1 MYFHDRHGSI
11 EQPFPLPNLANHR
24 TWFQTMS
31 APLAFLRE
39 IDTTIAQS
47 SRPQCAEMV
56 RHLTDLFLV
65 NADQYSDDEIALI
78 DDVFVRMVTTIE
90 ESARA
95 LLAIR
100 LGPYSKAP
108 PKILSALACDDIID
122 IASPVLTQGEQLD
135 DATLIKCAKTKSQEH
150 LLAISRRKMLAAAVT
165 DVLVERG
172 DQQVVWSTAQNAG
185 AKFSSGGFTTMVN
198 RSTGDDTLAACV
210 GARADIPPHL
220 FEKLLETASDVV
232 RGKLLAESRHARP
245 DIDRAV
251 DDSAEQMRTE
261 VANQSPQDAAAPA
274 PDEPQDAWA
283 SVQSRKLW
291 QLQVKK
297 LEAHAKAGQFEA
309 TIATLAQLSNLPADF
324 IENKFK
330 DDHVEVLLILAK
342 SIGLSWQS
350 TKVILAFGAG
360 QNPRALG
367 DMRRYEISF
376 ARLDRSTAEKIV
388 DFHRKRERQA
398 AKLH

>member
-1 MYFHDRHGSI
+1 
-11 EQPFPLPNLANHR
+11 
-24 TWFQTMS
+24 MS
-31 APLAFLRE
+31 APLSFLRE

-78 DDVFVRMVTTIE
+78 DDVFVRMVATIE
-90 ESARA
+90 DSARA

-108 PKILSALACDDIID
+108 PKILSVLAYDDIID
-122 IASPVLTQGEQLD
+122 IASPVLTHGEQID

-150 LLAISRRKMLAAAVT
+150 LLAISRRKTLAAAVT

-185 AKFSSGGFTTMVN
+185 AKFSSGGFGTLVN
-198 RSTGDDTLAACV
+198 RSKGDDMLAACV
-210 GARADIPPHL
+210 GARPDISPQL
-220 FEKLLETASDVV
+220 FEKLLETASNVV
-232 RGKLLAESRHARP
+232 RSKLLAESPHARH

-251 DDSAEQMRTE
+251 DDVTERIRTE
-261 VANQSPQDAAAPA
+261 VADQSLQDAAAPA
-274 PDEPQDAWA
+274 PDEPQDVWA
-283 SVQSRKLW
+283 LVESRKLW
-291 QLQVKK
+291 QSQVKE
-297 LEAHAKAGQFEA
+297 LDAHAKANHFEA
-309 TIATLAQLSNLPADF
+309 TVAALAQLSNLPADF
-324 IENKFK
+324 IERKFK

-350 TKVILAFGAG
+350 TKLILAFGAG

-376 ARLDRSTAEKIV
+376 ARLDQSTAEKIV
-388 DFHRKRERQA
+388 DFHRKRERPA

>member
-1 MYFHDRHGSI
+1 MYFHDRHGST

-31 APLAFLRE
+31 APLSFLRE

-135 DATLIKCAKTKSQEH
+135 DATLINCAKTKSQEH
-150 LLAISRRKMLAAAVT
+150 LLAISRRKSLAAAVT

-172 DQQVVWSTAQNAG
+172 DQQVVWSTAKNAG
-185 AKFSSGGFTTMVN
+185 AKFSSGGFGILVN
-198 RSTGDDTLAACV
+198 RSTGDDMLAACV
-210 GARADIPPHL
+210 GARPDIPPHL

-232 RGKLLAESRHARP
+232 RGKLVAEKPHARP

-274 PDEPQDAWA
+274 PDEPQEAWA

-297 LEAHAKAGQFEA
+297 LEAHAKDGQFEA
-309 TIATLAQLSNLPADF
+309 TVAMLAQLSNLPADF
-324 IENKFK
+324 IESKFK
-330 DDHVEVLLILAK
+330 DDHVEVLLIIAK

-350 TKVILAFGAG
+350 TKIILAFGAG

-376 ARLDRSTAEKIV
+376 ARLDLSLIHISE
-388 DFHRKRERQA
+388 
-398 AKLH
+398 

>member
-1 MYFHDRHGSI
+1 V
-11 EQPFPLPNLANHR
+11 PPL
-24 TWFQTMS
+24 S
-31 APLAFLRE
+31 FLRE

-135 DATLIKCAKTKSQEH
+135 DTTLIKCAKTKSQEH
-150 LLAISRRKMLAAAVT
+150 LLAISRRKTLAAAVT

-210 GARADIPPHL
+210 GARADISPHL

-251 DDSAEQMRTE
+251 DEVAERFRTE
-261 VANQSPQDAAAPA
+261 VATQSPQEVAVPA

-291 QLQVKK
+291 QLQIKK

-309 TIATLAQLSNLPADF
+309 TVATLAQLSNLPTDF
-324 IENKFK
+324 IERKFK

-350 TKVILAFGAG
+350 TKVILAFGVG

-376 ARLDRSTAEKIV
+376 VRLDRSTAEKIV
-388 DFHRKRERQA
+388 DFHRKRERPA
-398 AKLH
+398 AKLY